1 MTDLLLARDAAVLLL
16 SNCNERLGRVF
27 AFAVVVAVVAV
38 VVVEVCSATIFFE
51 CIGRSSSSSVLEL
64 ILRNAGLLDLILLE
78 DARNNPLDLRDRGGI
93 SPFVVVIVML
103 SASATTDGLMTV
115 LELSLT

>member
-27 AFAVVVAVVAV
+27 AFAVVVAVV
-38 VVVEVCSATIFFE
+38 VVEVCSATIFFE
-51 CIGRSSSSSVLEL
+51 CIGRSTSSSVLVL
-64 ILRNAGLLDLILLE
+64 ILRNAGLLDLILLA
-78 DARNNPLDLRDRGGI
+78 DARNNPLDLRVRGGI
-93 SPFVVVIVML
+93 SIFVVVML
-103 SASATTDGLMTV
+103 SASTTTDGLTV